1 MPIKIVDNELFRIFT
16 EKDDFKYKIVDQD
29 DEEVVEI
36 IHKELENN
44 QLKIEQH

>member
-1 MPIKIVDNELFRIFT
+1 MDNELFRIFT

>member
-1 MPIKIVDNELFRIFT
+1 MKVVKIELLRIFT
-16 EKDDFKYKIVDQD
+16 EKDDLKLKTADQD

-36 IHKELENN
+36 IHKELKNN